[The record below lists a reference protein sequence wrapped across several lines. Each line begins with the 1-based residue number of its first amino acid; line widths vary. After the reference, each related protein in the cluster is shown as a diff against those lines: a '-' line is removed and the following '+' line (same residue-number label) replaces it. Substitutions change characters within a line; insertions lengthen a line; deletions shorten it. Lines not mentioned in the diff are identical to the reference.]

1 MIEKAKMNGL
11 SLFFFL
17 SFRKREAPSSWSDLL
32 PALDSR
38 WSGYDSGKWWLLKH
52 YLGRLPSPASGASQ
66 LLSCS
71 IPELHVPVRSGGS
84 PVRNSGFDLKI
95 GEERVVS
102 ALPPRV
108 HLPHASDAL
117 AIVFAWRGVFCFSSR
132 RCKGFVSSSGLGCF
146 RSWETASL
154 LLVGSCTGFV
164 WSCGYR
170 SLVVLRLHP
179 RRCGKGLSSMAFSS
193 ASHEGALP
201 LLSSPMYLVEL
212 LWLCFVSSL
221 TGPKR
226 SKTETGVLF
235 RIRSSSC
242 SAGWVVHFLLAGS
255 EVFYS
260 GLSPSQPVFVFVLNK
275 ARRSSGCVR
284 SLVCRSIHVGLGLGG
299 H

>member
-1 MIEKAKMNGL
+1 MV
-11 SLFFFL
+11 
-17 SFRKREAPSSWSDLL
+17 EARGVL
-32 PALDSR
+32 
-38 WSGYDSGKWWLLKH
+38 
-52 YLGRLPSPASGASQ
+52 
-66 LLSCS
+66 
-71 IPELHVPVRSGGS
+71 VRSLLVLDGLY
-84 PVRNSGFDLKI
+84 PK
-95 GEERVVS
+95 
-102 ALPPRV
+102 
-108 HLPHASDAL
+108 
-117 AIVFAWRGVFCFSSR
+117 IVFAWRGVFCFSSR
-132 RCKGFVSSSGLGCF
+132 RRKGLVSSSGLGCS

-164 WSCGYR
+164 WLCGFR

-242 SAGWVVHFLLAGS
+242 SAGWVSRLRG
-255 EVFYS
+255 
-260 GLSPSQPVFVFVLNK
+260 
-275 ARRSSGCVR
+275 R
-284 SLVCRSIHVGLGLGG
+284 
-299 H
+299 

>member
-1 MIEKAKMNGL
+1 DLLKLPCSGETSGGARGRRRRLPLL
-11 SLFFFL
+11 SLFPFC
-17 SFRKREAPSSWSDLL
+17 SDSSSVVCAVDMLE
-32 PALDSR
+32 P
-38 WSGYDSGKWWLLKH
+38 
-52 YLGRLPSPASGASQ
+52 LGRALPRDPLQ
-66 LLSCS
+66 LLRGVVDPRLVASVLEIQCVCVV
-71 IPELHVPVRSGGS
+71 EARGVLVRSLLVLDGLY
-84 PVRNSGFDLKI
+84 PK
-95 GEERVVS
+95 
-102 ALPPRV
+102 
-108 HLPHASDAL
+108 
-117 AIVFAWRGVFCFSSR
+117 IVFAWRGAFCFSSR
-132 RCKGFVSSSGLGCF
+132 RRKGLVSSSGLGCF

-170 SLVVLRLHP
+170 SHVVMRLHP
-179 RRCGKGLSSMAFSS
+179 RRCGKGLSSMAFLSP
-193 ASHEGALP
+193 SHEGDLP

-242 SAGWVVHFLLAGS
+242 SAGWVVSFLLAAS

-275 ARRSSGCVR
+275 TRRSSGCVR
-284 SLVCRSIHVGLGLGG
+284 SLVCRSIHVGLGLGS